1 MILLIPLKKETFGLW
16 VWNGPG
22 VVKGLCFI
30 ALLFLLH
37 MMLLLKWS
45 EALQGGGQM
54 HLLEEIQAISISSG
68 LEKNNS
74 LSTVDLCVR
83 FCLYLNGTFLT

>member
-1 MILLIPLKKETFGLW
+1 MVLFIPLKKETFGLW

-22 VVKGLCFI
+22 AVEGPCFI

-45 EALQGGGQM
+45 ETLLGSGQI
-54 HLLEEIQAISISSG
+54 HLLEEIQALSVSSG
-68 LEKNNS
+68 LEKIP
-74 LSTVDLCVR
+74 
-83 FCLYLNGTFLT
+83 